1 MGDLVTMRKPAL
13 PSPLRDA
20 AEALDQALE
29 RYATLAGDL
38 RREPATS
45 EKSLR
50 RSARILQALG
60 ETEQLLG
67 QELGRLVGAI
77 DARRRRQEATVA
89 DVQRLADGLRERS
102 ELFGQL
108 LQRCDA
114 LAKRA
119 ADANAVLQ
127 QGTVADADADA
138 SVIVFEQTAAGLEAL
153 AGEARAIGDAAR
165 AGNFPDVARQTDGLE
180 AQLLSAHKKIL
191 LMCEKYRQGRV
202 VH

>member
-1 MGDLVTMRKPAL
+1 MRKPAL
-13 PSPLRDA
+13 SSPLRDA

-29 RYATLAGDL
+29 RYAALADDL
-38 RREPATS
+38 RHEPATS

-67 QELGRLVGAI
+67 QHLGRLVEAI
-77 DARRRRQEATVA
+77 DARRRRQEATVT
-89 DVQRLADGLRERS
+89 DVQRLAEGLRERS
-102 ELFGQL
+102 ELFGSL

-127 QGTVADADADA
+127 EGAAAEADADS

-153 AGEARAIGDAAR
+153 ADEARAIGEAAR
-165 AGNFPDVARQTDGLE
+165 TGNFPDVARQTDGLE

-191 LMCEKYRQGRV
+191 LMCERYRQGRV

>member
-1 MGDLVTMRKPAL
+1 MRKPAL

-29 RYATLAGDL
+29 RYATLAADL
-38 RREPATS
+38 QREPATS

-60 ETEQLLG
+60 ETEQLLA
-67 QELGRLVGAI
+67 QQLGRLVEAI
-77 DARRRRQEATVA
+77 DARRRRQETTVA

-102 ELFGQL
+102 ELFGEL
-108 LQRCDA
+108 LKRCDA

-127 QGTVADADADA
+127 EGAAPEADADT
-138 SVIVFEQTAAGLEAL
+138 SVIVFERTAAGLEAL
-153 AGEARAIGDAAR
+153 ADEARAIGAAAR

-191 LMCEKYRQGRV
+191 IMCERYRQGRV

>member
-1 MGDLVTMRKPAL
+1 MRKPAL

-29 RYATLAGDL
+29 RYAALAADL
-38 RREPATS
+38 RHEPATS

-67 QELGRLVGAI
+67 QQLGRLVEAI
-77 DARRRRQEATVA
+77 DARRRRQETTVA
-89 DVQRLADGLRERS
+89 DVQRLAEELRGRS
-102 ELFGQL
+102 ELFGEL
-108 LQRCDA
+108 LQRCDV

-119 ADANAVLQ
+119 ADANAILQ
-127 QGTVADADADA
+127 EGAASDADADS
-138 SVIVFEQTAAGLEAL
+138 SVIVFEQTAAGLEQL

-191 LMCEKYRQGRV
+191 VMCERYRQNRV